1 MGQENKQQ
9 KLDVQKTKLKALFNK
24 MISVNIAIM
33 EFQLTLTD
41 KEEEIKGLKH
51 FIKESEKAQKI
62 INSIVHYEILVNL
75 YNSFVNSKEIFYLTL
90 VRTICKKDTIVKWD
104 RTKKGFEEFLE
115 NEKLAKIKSE
125 EEAKEM
131 AAKEEMFRK
140 AKEEGK
146 KIEMVFVDGKLQP
159 TIVDNEP
166 N

>member
-1 MGQENKQQ
+1 MGQENKQG

-24 MISVNIAIM
+24 MISVNIAVM

-62 INSIVHYEILVNL
+62 INSIAHYEILVSL
-75 YNSFVNSKEIFYLTL
+75 YNSFMNGKESYFLSL
-90 VRTICKKDTIVKWD
+90 VRTINNKATIVKWD
-104 RTKKGFEEFLE
+104 RTKKGWQDFL
-115 NEKLAKIKSE
+115 NKEKAAKSKSE
-125 EEAKEM
+125 QEAKEM
-131 AAKEEMFRK
+131 AEKQEMFRK

-146 KIEMVFVDGKLQP
+146 KIEMVYADGKLQP
-159 TIVDNEP
+159 TIVEEKP